1 MCFTLNNISQIIFV
15 HFFSNQ
21 HSQDDQNNRKGTKH
35 LIIAKRLKSNLP
47 GFVSVAIATVA
58 APVYPWMLKT
68 FFITVVMLSDLIFLA
83 DTCKLFSTCIECIKN
98 VIISASTV
106 TVAFTVPITA
116 NPTKSF
122 LYLTHTHTK
131 QLSISRRLTN
141 PSYCYICTF
150 LSSMKG

>member
-98 VIISASTV
+98 VIIFASTV

-122 LYLTHTHTK
+122 LYLTHTHKTA
-131 QLSISRRLTN
+131 
-141 PSYCYICTF
+141 
-150 LSSMKG
+150 